1 MTSKS
6 NADFSENKLQAVQS
20 SIRCEPL
27 LARIDPLM
35 RATASEATNA
45 CTIQACNGLAGFTL
59 PQPLFTRLT
68 ADASLSQNSQRL
80 LLSELGSFGIA
91 WLGNIVESHDRKL
104 QERAECKSSE
114 LHRISPLQIDDPIDV
129 ESFQNAAA
137 IELQMVGLPFQTL
150 TNSRRARWTPNLPI
164 DISQFEQ
171 LGKRVEVMR
180 VVSGGKCPIGAAI
193 CPGAVYDDLRFLIDS
208 GFDFITLLLDVQ
220 YEMSPSRSLRLAPL
234 EPTLEQSIKAVQDS
248 GAKTK
253 ILVSA
258 NLSDGLQ
265 MFQCLQMGATA
276 ISIDAFIANSN
287 PTDAVP
293 VKDTFGSVLN
303 AYAPAT
309 ASLAWIKPAM
319 AQLVEDLRD
328 CAIYAG
334 LLRNTGCKSSRI
346 RTAVRD

>member
-6 NADFSENKLQAVQS
+6 NVDSPQNQLAAVQS
-20 SIRCEPL
+20 SMRCEPL
-27 LARIDPLM
+27 LARIDPLL
-35 RATASEATNA
+35 RASASEPTNA

-59 PQPLFTRLT
+59 AQPLFTRLT
-68 ADASLSQNSQRL
+68 ADAGLSQNSQRL
-80 LLSELGSFGIA
+80 LLSELRSFGIA
-91 WLGNIVESHDRKL
+91 WLGNMVQSNDRKP
-104 QERAECKSSE
+104 QERSECELSE
-114 LHRISPLQIDDPIDV
+114 LHRISPLQIDDPIEV

-137 IELQMVGLPFQTL
+137 IELQMVGLPFQKVA
-150 TNSRRARWTPNLPI
+150 NSRRARWTPNLPI

-180 VVSGGKCPIGAAI
+180 VVSGGKCPIGAAV

-220 YEMSPSRSLRLAPL
+220 YEMSQSCSLRLAPL
-234 EPTLEQSIKAVQDS
+234 EPTLEQSIKAVRDS

-265 MFQCLQMGATA
+265 MFRCLQMGATA

-293 VKDTFGSVLN
+293 VKDTFGSVLG
-303 AYAPAT
+303 AYAPVT

-319 AQLVEDLRD
+319 TQLVEDLRD

-334 LLRNTGCKSSRI
+334 L
-346 RTAVRD
+346 